1 MIKSTPSALN
11 AGAVAAHRSTGEA
24 QPPKTKKAITM
35 TAPSAGHAPKKP
47 NKKTKA
53 PTGRTGRY
61 GCPGIPGLPKTPERR
76 KMFYDALCSKM
87 RLLRIE
93 KRRERGLE
101 TKVSQ
106 TDRNR
111 NPQAFGVVP
120 NGNETASGIVET
132 KENSD

>member
-1 MIKSTPSALN
+1 MIKSTPSALG
-11 AGAVAAHRSTGEA
+11 ADAVAAHPSTGEA
-24 QPPKTKKAITM
+24 QPPKTKKAIIT
-35 TAPSAGHAPKKP
+35 TARSAGPASKKP
-47 NKKTKA
+47 SKKPVIKKL
-53 PTGRTGRY
+53 TGRTGRY

-101 TKVSQ
+101 TKVSRV
-106 TDRNR
+106 DAER
-111 NPQAFGVVP
+111 NPTAF
-120 NGNETASGIVET
+120 GIVET

>member
-1 MIKSTPSALN
+1 MTKSTPSALG
-11 AGAVAAHRSTGEA
+11 AGAVAAHPSIGEA
-24 QPPKTKKAITM
+24 QPPKTKKAIT
-35 TAPSAGHAPKKP
+35 TIAPSAGPASKKP
-47 NKKTKA
+47 SKKPVIKK

-101 TKVSQ
+101 TKVSRV
-106 TDRNR
+106 DAER
-111 NPQAFGVVP
+111 NPTAF
-120 NGNETASGIVET
+120 GIVET

>member
-1 MIKSTPSALN
+1 MIKSTPSALG
-11 AGAVAAHRSTGEA
+11 AGAVAAHPSTGEA
-24 QPPKTKKAITM
+24 QPPKAKKAIIT
-35 TAPSAGHAPKKP
+35 TARSAGPVSKKP
-47 NKKTKA
+47 SKKAVIKK

-101 TKVSQ
+101 TKVSRV
-106 TDRNR
+106 DAER
-111 NPQAFGVVP
+111 NPTAF
-120 NGNETASGIVET
+120 GIVET

>member
-1 MIKSTPSALN
+1 MIKSTPSALD
-11 AGAVAAHRSTGEA
+11 AGAVAARRPTGEA

-47 NKKTKA
+47 SKKPVIKK

-101 TKVSQ
+101 TKVSRV
-106 TDRNR
+106 DAER
-111 NPQAFGVVP
+111 NPTAF
-120 NGNETASGIVET
+120 GIVET

>member
-1 MIKSTPSALN
+1 MTKSTPSAL
-11 AGAVAAHRSTGEA
+11 GAVAVAARRSTGET
-24 QPPKTKKAITM
+24 QPPKTKKAITT
-35 TAPSAGHAPKKP
+35 TAPSVGPGPKKA
-47 NKKTKA
+47 KKPKGS
-53 PTGRTGRY
+53 TGRTGRY

-101 TKVSQ
+101 TKVSRV
-106 TDRNR
+106 DAER
-111 NPQAFGVVP
+111 NPTAF
-120 NGNETASGIVET
+120 GIVET

>member
-1 MIKSTPSALN
+1 MTKSTPSAL
-11 AGAVAAHRSTGEA
+11 GVVAVAAHRSTGEA
-24 QPPKTKKAITM
+24 QPPKTKKAIIT
-35 TAPSAGHAPKKP
+35 TAPSVGPSPKKA
-47 NKKTKA
+47 KKPKGS
-53 PTGRTGRY
+53 TGRTGRY

-101 TKVSQ
+101 TKVSRV
-106 TDRNR
+106 DAER
-111 NPQAFGVVP
+111 NPTAF
-120 NGNETASGIVET
+120 GIVET